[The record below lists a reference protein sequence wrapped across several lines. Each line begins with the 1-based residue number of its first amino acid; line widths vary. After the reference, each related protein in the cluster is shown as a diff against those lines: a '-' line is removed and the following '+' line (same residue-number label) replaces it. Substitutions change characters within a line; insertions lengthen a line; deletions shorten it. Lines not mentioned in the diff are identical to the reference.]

1 MASCKTHNNLLSP
14 TLSEKHLEELQHSKR
29 NVRLTL
35 TGITGD
41 KLICFLISANTTLEF
56 GFSLQ
61 EYSSNELVKNMVR
74 FFSIIEVFS
83 FVSCSINMLLEGVHA
98 LLRI

>member
-1 MASCKTHNNLLSP
+1 MASHNNLLSP
-14 TLSEKHLEELQHSKR
+14 TLSEKHLEELDHPNR

-74 FFSIIEVFS
+74 ISIYLGYFVKYFSY
-83 FVSCSINMLLEGVHA
+83 
-98 LLRI
+98 